1 MALVNLLA
9 TAMAIVSTQ
18 YTGLPM
24 RLTTILAAGV
34 TLGAGIWLST
44 VSPTGPTEP
53 AAQMAAS
60 E

>member
-1 MALVNLLA
+1 
-9 TAMAIVSTQ
+9 MAIVSTQ

-44 VSPTGPTEP
+44 VSPTGPAEP